1 MVKENWPGGY
11 AMRTSASVTV
21 LFLSSFL
28 VSGFALAQQP
38 ETPPGS
44 NETQTTPV
52 QPDRTPQQSDQAR
65 ERERKSAEDTRV
77 KRDWTTQH
85 DEDRTGMDRM
95 RQQHMG
101 RMMED
106 MDHRPNWRMQ
116 RDDEDM
122 DRRSR
127 YRDEDRPRRRVK
139 ICFEYENGDEFCRY
153 RD

>member
-1 MVKENWPGGY
+1 LFSGLTNV
-11 AMRTSASVTV
+11 STV
-21 LFLSSFL
+21 PFGSLPKAAL
-28 VSGFALAQQP
+28 VA
-38 ETPPGS
+38 
-44 NETQTTPV
+44 V
-52 QPDRTPQQSDQAR
+52 
-65 ERERKSAEDTRV
+65 
-77 KRDWTTQH
+77 
-85 DEDRTGMDRM
+85 
-95 RQQHMG
+95 G

-106 MDHRPNWRMQ
+106 MDHRPNRRMQ

>member
-1 MVKENWPGGY
+1 
-11 AMRTSASVTV
+11 MRKSASATV

-28 VSGFALAQQP
+28 VAGFALAQQP
-38 ETPPGS
+38 ETAPGS

-65 ERERKSAEDTRV
+65 ERERKAAEDTRV
-77 KRDWTTQH
+77 KRDWTTQR

-95 RQQHMG
+95 RRQQHMG

-106 MDHRPNWRMQ
+106 TDHRTTGGTWRMQ

-139 ICFEYENGDEFCRY
+139 ICFEYENGDEFCHY

>member
-1 MVKENWPGGY
+1 
-11 AMRTSASVTV
+11 MRNSATATV
-21 LFLSSFL
+21 LFLSSLL

-38 ETPPGS
+38 ETAPGS
-44 NETQTTPV
+44 NETQATPV
-52 QPDRTPQQSDQAR
+52 QPDRAPQQSDQAR
-65 ERERKSAEDTRV
+65 ETERKSAEDTRV
-77 KRDWTTQH
+77 KRDWTTQR

-95 RQQHMG
+95 RRQQHMG

-106 MDHRPNWRMQ
+106 TDHRTTGGNWRMQ

>member
-1 MVKENWPGGY
+1 MHK
-11 AMRTSASVTV
+11 SAFATV

-38 ETPPGS
+38 EYPPGP

-77 KRDWTTQH
+77 KRDWTAQR
-85 DEDRTGMDRM
+85 DEDRAGMDRM
-95 RQQHMG
+95 RPEHMR

-106 MDHRPNWRMQ
+106 MDHRNTGGNWRMQ

>member
-1 MVKENWPGGY
+1 
-11 AMRTSASVTV
+11 MRKSASATV
-21 LFLSSFL
+21 LFLSSLL

-65 ERERKSAEDTRV
+65 ETERKSAEDARV
-77 KRDWTTQH
+77 KRDWTTQR

-106 MDHRPNWRMQ
+106 TDHRTTGGNWRMQ

-127 YRDEDRPRRRVK
+127 YRDEDRPRRRLK

>member
-1 MVKENWPGGY
+1 
-11 AMRTSASVTV
+11 MRKSASATV

-38 ETPPGS
+38 ETAPGS

-65 ERERKSAEDTRV
+65 ERERKAAEDTRV
-77 KRDWTTQH
+77 KRDWTTQR
-85 DEDRTGMDRM
+85 DEDRTDMDRM
-95 RQQHMG
+95 RQQHMR

-106 MDHRPNWRMQ
+106 MDHRTTGGNWRTQ

-127 YRDEDRPRRRVK
+127 FRDEDRPRRRVK

-153 RD
+153 RE

>member
-1 MVKENWPGGY
+1 
-11 AMRTSASVTV
+11 MRMSTAATI
-21 LFLSSFL
+21 LFLSSSF
-28 VSGFALAQQP
+28 VPISAFAQQR
-38 ETPPGS
+38 ESTPGS
-44 NETQTTPV
+44 NEAQTTPV
-52 QPDRTPQQSDQAR
+52 QPDRTPQQSDQVR
-65 ERERKSAEDTRV
+65 EQDRKSAEDTRI
-77 KRDWTTQH
+77 KRDWTTQRR
-85 DEDRTGMDRM
+85 DEDRMGMDRM

-106 MDHRPNWRMQ
+106 MDHRTTGSWRMQ
-116 RDDEDM
+116 RDDDDM

>member
-1 MVKENWPGGY
+1 
-11 AMRTSASVTV
+11 MRNSATATV
-21 LFLSSFL
+21 LFLSSLL

-38 ETPPGS
+38 ETAPGS

-52 QPDRTPQQSDQAR
+52 QPDRAPQQSDQAR
-65 ERERKSAEDTRV
+65 ETERKSAEDTRV
-77 KRDWTTQH
+77 KRDWTTQR

-95 RQQHMG
+95 RRQQHMG

-106 MDHRPNWRMQ
+106 TDHRTTGGNWRMQ

-139 ICFEYENGDEFCRY
+139 ICFEYENGDEFCHY